1 MKKLLALTVILLGVS
16 TTPVMAESPKPVT
29 EQSQPL
35 EITVYRSPSCSCCS
49 KWLTHLKQN
58 QFTVKDV
65 VIDDVAVIK
74 QKYGVPAKLASCHTA
89 IVNGYVIEG
98 HVPAR
103 DIKKLI
109 NSKAKIVGLSVPGMT
124 TGTPGMEMGNR
135 KDPYDVVS
143 FDKAGQT
150 KVFKHYQNY

>member
-1 MKKLLALTVILLGVS
+1 MKKLLALTVILLGIS
-16 TTPVMAESPKPVT
+16 TNPVIAEPAKPAT

-35 EITVYRSPSCSCCS
+35 EITVYRSPSCGCCS

-58 QFTVKDV
+58 QFTVNDV
-65 VIDDVAVIK
+65 VIDDVATIK

-98 HVPAR
+98 HVPAS
-103 DIKKLI
+103 DIKELI
-109 NSKAKIVGLSVPGMT
+109 NSKAKVVGLSVPGMT

-143 FDKAGQT
+143 FDKTGQT